1 MQPKK
6 ESPTPLKKMPP
17 QTCVQHMPRT
27 TDDGRSPGTTAK
39 QSVAQAFFSGQIRDR
54 TTKESRKAAESL
66 AALKT
71 IKKNPSWVPV
81 DSTTKMLKKS
91 AITSSELAKMQAQIG
106 DTVPS
111 EIVMDTARHISESSF
126 SHASHKGLSFK
137 NPMLCDV
144 EAEIHRRINA
154 LGKSGNMF
162 EENASY
168 AHDQQLAA
176 DAPLVVQGI
185 DPQAARSEDRF
196 VRSRVI
202 VPQRKH
208 WMASKQGFYTTPFG
222 MAYVHTDG
230 SIAIFPHGTEHK
242 CRCGAVHM
250 T

>member
-1 MQPKK
+1 
-6 ESPTPLKKMPP
+6 
-17 QTCVQHMPRT
+17 MPRT
-27 TDDGRSPGTTAK
+27 TGGQDSCSPSK
-39 QSVAQAFFSGQIRDR
+39 QNLAQAFFSGQIRDK

-71 IKKNPSWVPV
+71 IKKNPTWVPV
-81 DSTTKMLKKS
+81 DNSTKMLKRS
-91 AITSSELAKMQAQIG
+91 AISSSELAKMQAQIG

-111 EIVMDTARHISESSF
+111 EIVMDTARHISESSTT
-126 SHASHKGLSFK
+126 ASHSKGMSFK

-144 EAEIHRRINA
+144 EAEIHRRIHS
-154 LGKSGNMF
+154 LGKSGKMF

-168 AHDQQLAA
+168 THDQQLAA
-176 DAPLVVQGI
+176 DAPLIVQGI

-196 VRSRVI
+196 VRSRI
-202 VPQRKH
+202 ITPQRKH